1 MLTTIKEIV
10 ITPLFLST
18 TVNSLTF
25 NSYLSMKDIT
35 TVKLIKSFKDNALS
49 LIYFCGDLDCL
60 QPVKYLDNPYPGDVR
75 EAFLFNTSSCGDCK
89 GEYDEKE
96 AQIRR
101 RNGVALATSCFM
113 PTYGI
118 HISMGKT
125 LASSLY
131 THLFSFL
138 NVDNHKNVDNHMW
151 QVETACAYVLDRFL
165 YKLNSNEILGC
176 RDAVESML
184 RDVKRTQNYL
194 INRWI
199 ALKISRLF
207 MLVLRHKVKDLAGN
221 FFTPYLVEHF
231 FHSELA
237 TFDALR
243 DRYPLHNIKTFV
255 DVNELALIIY
265 VCKTGDPLFAE
276 VVERISFPADVFYTC
291 RGTFSFRTD
300 DIGREVLAQNLK
312 EQECHIKNELDKVEV
327 ALTSAKS
334 ERYLQGLL
342 KEWLDAHEHYQGVN
356 QRLEVLLT
364 DRSKYL
370 ITNGTCSLYPAID
383 TSLINPPPF
392 I

>member
-1 MLTTIKEIV
+1 MPITIKEIV

-18 TVNSLTF
+18 IVNSLTF
-25 NSYLSMKDIT
+25 NSYLSMKNIT
-35 TVKLIKSFKDNALS
+35 TVKLIKSLKDNTLS

-60 QPVKYLDNPYPGDVR
+60 QPVKYLDNPYPEDVR
-75 EAFLFNTSSCGDCK
+75 EAFLFNTSRWGDCK

-101 RNGVALATSCFM
+101 RNSVALATSCFM

-125 LASSLY
+125 LASSPY

-138 NVDNHKNVDNHMW
+138 KVDNHKEVDNHMW
-151 QVETACAYVLDRFL
+151 QVETACAHVLDRFL
-165 YKLNSNEILGC
+165 YKLNSNEISGC
-176 RDAVESML
+176 RDVAESML
-184 RDVKRTQNYL
+184 RDIKRTQNYL
-194 INRWI
+194 INRRI
-199 ALKISRLF
+199 ALKISLLF
-207 MLVLRHKVKDLAGN
+207 MEVLRYKVKDLAGN
-221 FFTPYLVEHF
+221 FFTPYLVNHF
-231 FHSELA
+231 FPSEWA
-237 TFDALR
+237 AFDALR
-243 DRYPLHNIKTFV
+243 DGYPLHNIKIFAE
-255 DVNELALIIY
+255 VNELALIIY
-265 VCKTGDPLFAE
+265 VCKIGDSLFAE

-300 DIGREVLAQNLK
+300 DIGRDVLAQNLK
-312 EQECHIKNELDKVEV
+312 EQECHIKDELDKVNV

-342 KEWLDAHEHYQGVN
+342 KDWLDASKHYQEVN

-370 ITNGTCSLYPAID
+370 ITTGTCSLYPAID

>member
-1 MLTTIKEIV
+1 
-10 ITPLFLST
+10 
-18 TVNSLTF
+18 
-25 NSYLSMKDIT
+25 MKNIT
-35 TVKLIKSFKDNALS
+35 TVKLIKSLKDNALS

-60 QPVKYLDNPYPGDVR
+60 QPVKYLDNPYPDDVR
-75 EAFLFNTSSCGDCK
+75 EAFLFNTSAYVDCK

-113 PTYGI
+113 PTYGL
-118 HISMGKT
+118 HISLGKT
-125 LASSLY
+125 LASSPY

-138 NVDNHKNVDNHMW
+138 KVDNHKDVDNHMW
-151 QVETACAYVLDRFL
+151 QVEKACAYVLDRFL
-165 YKLNSNEILGC
+165 YKLNSNEMSDC

-194 INRWI
+194 INRRV
-199 ALKISRLF
+199 ALKISLLF
-207 MLVLRHKVKDLAGN
+207 MEVLRYKVKDLAGK
-221 FFTPYLVEHF
+221 FFTSYLVEHF
-231 FHSELA
+231 FHSESA

-243 DRYPLHNIKTFV
+243 DGFPLHNIKIFV

-265 VCKTGDPLFAE
+265 VCKIGDSLFTE
-276 VVERISFPADVFYTC
+276 VVERISFPADVFYAC
-291 RGTFSFRTD
+291 RGTFSFRMD
-300 DIGREVLAQNLK
+300 DMGREVLAQNLK

-342 KEWLDAHEHYQGVN
+342 KEWLDASEHYQGVN

-370 ITNGTCSLYPAID
+370 ITTGTCSLYPAID